1 MRDIF
6 LSINI
11 KLLKLDLYLTQT
23 NTYEIV
29 YTELWVNFPYLNL
42 NVDVIDNCH
51 KS

>member
-6 LSINI
+6 FSINTR
-11 KLLKLDLYLTQT
+11 LLKLDPYLTQI
-23 NTYEIV
+23 NAYEMV

-51 KS
+51 NS